1 MKYAW
6 KGLKDNS
13 FVEGT
18 IEADEREDA
27 IFLLKKDG
35 ITVTEIDNPKKKSTK
50 SQKSLN
56 KTKIKDVELL
66 MFTKKLTTMM
76 KAGLAIVPA
85 IEMLKEQ
92 NENPNFNGII
102 EDLLILINSGVPLS
116 QALGKYPNLFDNVY
130 VNLIKAGESS
140 GNLDTFLDRVSI
152 NLEKSIKIKKSIKKA
167 LMYPI
172 ILLTVALLVVGV
184 MMIFVVPVFVEIF
197 GNAGIELPLA
207 TRIVM
212 SISDFL
218 RDWTILIYI
227 SLLIIGFKFIK
238 KQLINNEKF
247 MFKLDALLLKS
258 PVVGNLIINSIMARI
273 TMVLSN
279 LIIGGVNLVQALEI
293 VKNSISN
300 SKIQTSL
307 ERVKR
312 EIFSGRPLSLSLRDT
327 KDFPETMCG
336 FIEVGEETG
345 KLNDMLVTV
354 SNYYEEEFDSTVDA
368 FSQLLEPIMIVF
380 LGVVIGFIL
389 VAMYTPI
396 FQMGTTI

>member
-85 IEMLKEQ
+85 MEMLKEQ

>member
-6 KGLKDNS
+6 KGLKENS

-85 IEMLKEQ
+85 MEMLKEQ

-258 PVVGNLIINSIMARI
+258 PVVGNLIINSIMARM

-368 FSQLLEPIMIVF
+368 FSQLMEPIMIVF

>member
-6 KGLKDNS
+6 KGLKENS

-85 IEMLKEQ
+85 MEMLKEQ

-116 QALGKYPNLFDNVY
+116 QALGNYPNLFDNVY

-227 SLLIIGFKFIK
+227 SALIIGFKFIK

-247 MFKLDALLLKS
+247 MFKLDGLLLKS

-368 FSQLLEPIMIVF
+368 FSQLMEPIMIVF
-380 LGVVIGFIL
+380 LGLVIGFIL

>member
-6 KGLKDNS
+6 KGLKENS

-85 IEMLKEQ
+85 MEMLKEQ

-227 SLLIIGFKFIK
+227 SALIVGFKFIK

-368 FSQLLEPIMIVF
+368 FSQLMEPIMIVF
-380 LGVVIGFIL
+380 LGLVIGFIL

>member
-85 IEMLKEQ
+85 MEMLKEQ

-368 FSQLLEPIMIVF
+368 FSQLMEPIMIVF

>member
-6 KGLKDNS
+6 KGLKENS

-85 IEMLKEQ
+85 MEMLKEQ

-227 SLLIIGFKFIK
+227 SALIVGFKFIK

-312 EIFSGRPLSLSLRDT
+312 EIFSGR
-327 KDFPETMCG
+327 
-336 FIEVGEETG
+336 
-345 KLNDMLVTV
+345 
-354 SNYYEEEFDSTVDA
+354 
-368 FSQLLEPIMIVF
+368 
-380 LGVVIGFIL
+380 
-389 VAMYTPI
+389 
-396 FQMGTTI
+396 

>member
-50 SQKSLN
+50 SQKPLN

-85 IEMLKEQ
+85 MEMLKEQ

-312 EIFSGRPLSLSLRDT
+312 EIFSGRPLSSSLRDT

-368 FSQLLEPIMIVF
+368 FSQLMEPIMIVF
-380 LGVVIGFIL
+380 LGLVIGFIL

>member
-35 ITVTEIDNPKKKSTK
+35 VTVTEIDNPKKKSTK
-50 SQKSLN
+50 SQKPLN

-85 IEMLKEQ
+85 MEMLKEQ

-227 SLLIIGFKFIK
+227 SALIVGFKFIK

-312 EIFSGRPLSLSLRDT
+312 EIFSGRPLSSSLRDT
-327 KDFPETMCG
+327 KDFPETICG

-368 FSQLLEPIMIVF
+368 FSQLMEPIMIVF
-380 LGVVIGFIL
+380 LGLVIGFIL

>member
-6 KGLKDNS
+6 KGLKENS

-85 IEMLKEQ
+85 MEMLKEQ

-116 QALGKYPNLFDNVY
+116 KALGNYPNLFDNVY

-227 SLLIIGFKFIK
+227 SALIVGFKFIK

-368 FSQLLEPIMIVF
+368 FSQLMEPIMIVF
-380 LGVVIGFIL
+380 LGLVIGFIL

>member
-1 MKYAW
+1 
-6 KGLKDNS
+6 
-13 FVEGT
+13 
-18 IEADEREDA
+18 
-27 IFLLKKDG
+27 
-35 ITVTEIDNPKKKSTK
+35 
-50 SQKSLN
+50 
-56 KTKIKDVELL
+56 

-85 IEMLKEQ
+85 MEMLKEQ

-238 KQLINNEKF
+238 KQLINNKKF
-247 MFKLDALLLKS
+247 MFKLDGLLLKS

-300 SKIQTSL
+300 LKIQTSL

-312 EIFSGRPLSLSLRDT
+312 EIFSGRPLSSSLRDT

-345 KLNDMLVTV
+345 KLNDMLVTL

-368 FSQLLEPIMIVF
+368 FSQLMEPIMIVF
-380 LGVVIGFIL
+380 LGLVIGFIL

>member
-56 KTKIKDVELL
+56 KTKIKDVDLL

-85 IEMLKEQ
+85 MEMLKEQ

-368 FSQLLEPIMIVF
+368 FSQLMEPIMIVF

>member
-85 IEMLKEQ
+85 MEMLKEQ

-218 RDWTILIYI
+218 RDWMILIYI

-368 FSQLLEPIMIVF
+368 FSQLMEPIMIVF
-380 LGVVIGFIL
+380 LGLVIGFIL

>member
-35 ITVTEIDNPKKKSTK
+35 VTVTEIDNPKKKSTK
-50 SQKSLN
+50 SQKPLN

-85 IEMLKEQ
+85 MEMLKEQ

-312 EIFSGRPLSLSLRDT
+312 EIFSGRPLSSSLRDT

-368 FSQLLEPIMIVF
+368 FSQLMEPIMIVF
-380 LGVVIGFIL
+380 LGLVIGFIL

>member
-85 IEMLKEQ
+85 MEMLKEQ

-368 FSQLLEPIMIVF
+368 FSQLMEPIMIVF
-380 LGVVIGFIL
+380 LGLVIGFIL

>member
-35 ITVTEIDNPKKKSTK
+35 VTVTEIDNPKKKSTK
-50 SQKSLN
+50 SQKPLN

-85 IEMLKEQ
+85 MEMLKEQ

-227 SLLIIGFKFIK
+227 SVLIVGFKFIK

-247 MFKLDALLLKS
+247 MFKLHALLLKS

-312 EIFSGRPLSLSLRDT
+312 EIFSGRPLSSSLRDT

-368 FSQLLEPIMIVF
+368 FSQLMEPIMIVF

>member
-6 KGLKDNS
+6 KGLKENS

-85 IEMLKEQ
+85 MEMLKEQ

-293 VKNSISN
+293 IKNSISN

-312 EIFSGRPLSLSLRDT
+312 EIFSGRPLSVSLRDT

-368 FSQLLEPIMIVF
+368 FSQLMEPIMIVF

>member
-85 IEMLKEQ
+85 MEMLKEQ

-345 KLNDMLVTV
+345 KLNDMLVTI

-368 FSQLLEPIMIVF
+368 FSQLMEPIMIVF

>member
-56 KTKIKDVELL
+56 KTKIKDVDLL

-85 IEMLKEQ
+85 MEMLKEQ

-258 PVVGNLIINSIMARI
+258 PLVGNLIINSTMARI

-368 FSQLLEPIMIVF
+368 FSQLMEPIMIVF

>member
-6 KGLKDNS
+6 KGLKENS

-85 IEMLKEQ
+85 MEMLKEQ

-227 SLLIIGFKFIK
+227 SALIVGFKFIK

-368 FSQLLEPIMIVF
+368 FSQLMEPIMIVF

>member
-85 IEMLKEQ
+85 MEMLKEQ

-227 SLLIIGFKFIK
+227 SALIVGFKFIK

-368 FSQLLEPIMIVF
+368 FSQLMEPIMIVF

>member
-85 IEMLKEQ
+85 MEMLKEQ

-345 KLNDMLVTV
+345 KLNDMLMTV

-368 FSQLLEPIMIVF
+368 FSQLMEPIMIVF

>member
-6 KGLKDNS
+6 KGLKENS

-85 IEMLKEQ
+85 MEMLKEQ

-218 RDWTILIYI
+218 RDWTIIIYI
-227 SLLIIGFKFIK
+227 SALIVGFKLIK

-368 FSQLLEPIMIVF
+368 FSQLMEPIMIVF
-380 LGVVIGFIL
+380 LGLVIGFIL

>member
-85 IEMLKEQ
+85 MEMLKEQ

-102 EDLLILINSGVPLS
+102 EDLLLLINSGVPLS

-258 PVVGNLIINSIMARI
+258 PVLGNLIINSIMARI

-368 FSQLLEPIMIVF
+368 FSQLMEPIMIVF
-380 LGVVIGFIL
+380 LGLVIGFIL

>member
-6 KGLKDNS
+6 KGLKENS

-85 IEMLKEQ
+85 MEMLKEQ

-368 FSQLLEPIMIVF
+368 FSQLMEPIMIVF